1 MESTELRIANRVTFV
16 NGKAVKEQPVAKQS
30 FADIYT
36 QWESTHDES
45 RALSK
50 RARDDAQGKAK
61 GPSINEIRR
70 MDAQNELD
78 LHEMKL
84 EEALVATRQFLEL
97 CQTRGLRKV
106 RIVTG
111 KGLHSENGEAVLR
124 PAVVALCKN
133 SARVREVLV
142 PKASEGGS
150 GALNVILKVKGQ

>member
-1 MESTELRIANRVTFV
+1 MEKS
-16 NGKAVKEQPVAKQS
+16 VKETPVAKQS

-36 QWESTHDES
+36 QWESTHDEK
-45 RALSK
+45 RALSR
-50 RARDDAQGKAK
+50 RAKDDGSTPSE

-70 MDAQNELD
+70 MAAQDELD

-84 EEALVATRQFLEL
+84 EQALAATSQFLEISRS
-97 CQTRGLRKV
+97 RGLRKV

-124 PAVVALCKN
+124 PAVTNICRN
-133 SARVREVLV
+133 SSIVREVSV

-150 GALNVILKVKGQ
+150 GALTVILKGSGK